1 MTSLPMRRLALPC
14 LIFAGAAGANDAN
27 AGNLPSAVPVNM
39 VTAKIADR
47 QSRKPLPGLLVEVKS
62 SIPVQCLRAPCPK
75 GEQQQW
81 QGTTDAGGVLNFPAS
96 LVPSG
101 AIAYINAA
109 GTDFAVDV
117 RGDGKRD
124 AHGRAIIYL
133 QRPPGKWP
141 IVAKP
146 F

>member
-1 MTSLPMRRLALPC
+1 MLRRLTLPC
-14 LIFAGAAGANDAN
+14 LIFAGAAGAAVAN
-27 AGNLPSAVPVNM
+27 AVNLPPTAPVNM
-39 VTAKIADR
+39 VTVKIADR
-47 QSRKPLPGLLVEVKS
+47 QSRKPLPGLRVEVKS

-81 QGTTDAGGVLNFPAS
+81 QGTTDADGDINFPAS

-101 AIAYINAA
+101 AIAFVNAA

-117 RGDGKRD
+117 RGEGTRD

-133 QRPPGKWP
+133 QHPPAPKKWP
-141 IVAKP
+141 IAPKP